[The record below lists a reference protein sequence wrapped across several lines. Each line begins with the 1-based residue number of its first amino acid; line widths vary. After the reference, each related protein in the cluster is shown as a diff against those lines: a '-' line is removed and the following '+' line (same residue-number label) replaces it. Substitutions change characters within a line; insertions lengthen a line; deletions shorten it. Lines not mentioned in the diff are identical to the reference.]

1 MVFNAKITLDVTGL
15 IARMEFGLVGFNESA
30 MLGMGVFV
38 QTWKQTTIPL
48 VPIREG
54 ELRASAKPSVTME
67 GENIIGE
74 LRFHAMSKKGYD
86 YAEIQNRRTDFKHPR
101 GGQAL
106 YSDKGLELSQSELE
120 GCVQM
125 AFDSFR

>member
-1 MVFNAKITLDVTGL
+1 MVFNAKITLDVSGL
-15 IARMEFGLVGFNESA
+15 IARMEFGLAGFNESA
-30 MLGMGVFV
+30 KLGMGIFV

-54 ELRASAKPSVTME
+54 ELRASAEPSVTME
-67 GENIIGE
+67 GDNIIGE
-74 LRFHAMSKKGYD
+74 LRFHALSKKGYD
-86 YAEIQNRRTDFKHPR
+86 YAEIQNRRTDFRHPR
-101 GGQAL
+101 GGQAH
-106 YSDKGLELSQSELE
+106 YSDKGLKLSESELE

>member
-1 MVFNAKITLDVTGL
+1 MVFDAKITLDVSL
-15 IARMEFGLVGFNESA
+15 FLSRMEFGLVEFHESA

-48 VPIREG
+48 VPIRDG
-54 ELRASAKPSVTME
+54 ELRGSAEPSVTME
-67 GENIIGE
+67 GENIVGE
-74 LRFHAMSKKGYD
+74 LRFHAMSKEGYD
-86 YAEIQNRRTDFKHPR
+86 YAEIQNRRTDFNHPK